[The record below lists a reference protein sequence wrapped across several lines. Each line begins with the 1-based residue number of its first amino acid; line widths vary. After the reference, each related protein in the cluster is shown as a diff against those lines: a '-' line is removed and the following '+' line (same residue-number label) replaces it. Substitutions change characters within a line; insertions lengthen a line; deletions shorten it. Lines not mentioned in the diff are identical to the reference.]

1 MSSLTWTPDALSSEA
16 RRYEGRGWRLV
27 EAQHQVSTLKLV
39 DTLEEQSILEDLIEE
54 TKPVIPEDCR
64 HLDYL
69 LATPFRY
76 ETAYPKGSRFRR
88 AGRTRGVFY
97 ASERPETAVAE
108 IVFYRLL
115 FFAESPETPWP
126 NDTAEYTAF
135 AAAVATDRSIDLTGP
150 PLSANRATWAD
161 PINYEPCQ
169 DLADAARDA
178 QIDLIRYESVR
189 DPDAGTSLAVLAC
202 KAFSEP
208 SPIERRTWRIRL
220 GSAGAQAICEFPRQG
235 LEFTPNVFANDPR
248 LASLGRQR

>member
-1 MSSLTWTPDALSSEA
+1 MSSLTWTLDALSSEA

-54 TKPVIPEDCR
+54 TKPAIPEDCR

-76 ETAYPKGSRFRR
+76 DTAYPNGSLFRR

-97 ASERPETAVAE
+97 ASDRPETAVAE

-115 FFAESPETPWP
+115 FFAESPGIPWP
-126 NDTAEYTAF
+126 NDAAEYTAF
-135 AAAVATDRSIDLTGP
+135 AAALATDRSIDLTSP
-150 PLSANRATWAD
+150 PLSANRAGWVD

-169 DLADAARDA
+169 DLADAARDT

-189 DPDAGTSLAVLAC
+189 DPDAGTNLAVLVC

-208 SPIERRTWRIRL
+208 SPNERQTWRIRL
-220 GSAGAQAICEFPRQG
+220 GSAGTQAICEFPRQG
-235 LEFTPNVFANDPR
+235 LEFAPNVFADDPR
-248 LASLGRQR
+248 LASLGWQR